1 MSEEFRRRFKV
12 WKKWSK
18 RNTNSWLHKILVLF
32 GVVHSPTFGLAMSM
46 ERCRENIRAAEATMK
61 GLTLGIKFGEDA
73 KVLDKEKDEKLIKR
87 GTRAEMSMIDESSGS
102 VTDGEKIIDC
112 INEIG
117 NPNPIT
123 IEELKL
129 GSVTDGKKTI
139 GDLGQDIIDSF
150 GVPANAM
157 GGKLPGTVTDD
168 LDDEELDGVVDNF
181 CGTVTD
187 DLDKWAKG
195 TPLEVQDDE

>member
-32 GVVHSPTFGLAMSM
+32 GVVHSPTFRLEMAV
-46 ERCRENIRAAEATMK
+46 ERYRENLRAAEAVMK
-61 GLTLGIKFGEDA
+61 GLTLGIKFGEDP
-73 KVLDKEKDEKLIKR
+73 KVLDKEKVEKLIKR
-87 GTRAEMSMIDESSGS
+87 GTRAEMSMVDESS
-102 VTDGEKIIDC
+102 
-112 INEIG
+112 
-117 NPNPIT
+117 
-123 IEELKL
+123 
-129 GSVTDGKKTI
+129 
-139 GDLGQDIIDSF
+139 
-150 GVPANAM
+150 
-157 GGKLPGTVTDD
+157 GTVTDD